1 MNHSAEAIM
10 AITKNDNPRPLDRI
24 DRRILQRLQEEGRI
38 SYVEL
43 GKAVG
48 LSTSPCLERVKRLE
62 QDGFIKGYRA
72 ILNPQRLNASLLIY
86 VEVSL
91 DYNSSDIFDQFRNAV
106 LKIPQIQECHLVSG
120 DFDYLIKIRISDM
133 TAYRALLGEIM
144 QGLPGVRDTKSYVV
158 MEELKESLTI
168 DLPG

>member
-1 MNHSAEAIM
+1 MGIAKPASA
-10 AITKNDNPRPLDRI
+10 RPLDRI
-24 DRRILQRLQEEGRI
+24 DRRILEKLQSDGRI

-72 ILNPQRLNASLLIY
+72 ILNPQLLNASLLIY

-91 DYNSSDIFDQFRNAV
+91 DYNSSDIFDQFRTAI
-106 LKIPQIQECHLVSG
+106 LQLPQVQECHLVSG
-120 DFDYLIKIRISDM
+120 DFDYLIKVRISDM
-133 TAYRALLGEIM
+133 AAYRALLGEIM

-168 DLPG
+168 SIPT